1 MWIWMG
7 EFSTR
12 ASLPAGAAEHAK
24 ANGGAIRPFRAFPA
38 PPPRATG
45 GAGCADGAAVL
56 ASFHSREYRKQRSTP
71 SHARRG
77 LPSRWLSQLGFH
89 VAEDLPQPHG
99 KHTRTH
105 AHTVARAP
113 PSQFNAAVRR
123 RWSRFLVSS
132 VVYSG
137 ERAQLTAR
145 GGQRVK
151 QVGICLSA
159 SASVCACVCLSLGMG
174 GTGCSRQPPQ
184 PLPTCRGL
192 TAMYPY
198 TPALR

>member
-1 MWIWMG
+1 MPP
-7 EFSTR
+7 
-12 ASLPAGAAEHAK
+12 SLDDVVHAHFARYALAG
-24 ANGGAIRPFRAFPA
+24 GIDG
-38 PPPRATG
+38 PPQRATRRRRG
-45 GAGCADGAAVL
+45 PPAVRGARMERPACSQA
-56 ASFHSREYRKQRSTP
+56 REYRKQRSTP

>member
-1 MWIWMG
+1 MWMG

-24 ANGGAIRPFRAFPA
+24 ANGGAIPGI
-38 PPPRATG
+38 PRAAA
-45 GAGCADGAAVL
+45 AGHRRCGVRGWSVL